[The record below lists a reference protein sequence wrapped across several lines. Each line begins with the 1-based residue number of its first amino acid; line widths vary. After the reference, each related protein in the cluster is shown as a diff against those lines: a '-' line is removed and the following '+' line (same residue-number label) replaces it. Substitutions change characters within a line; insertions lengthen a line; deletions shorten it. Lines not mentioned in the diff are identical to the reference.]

1 MTDQFGTTIGIAVA
15 PPIVVKKDK
24 GIVTGTLN
32 AWKGCCVAGTIV
44 KMNLKQD
51 HLLGIAM
58 RTAATIQHLQPMLEM
73 LVWVIVCKPRSDQGI
88 FTKKWTVLFHT
99 LLLAFFYGNYKRPGK
114 DSKICH

>member
-1 MTDQFGTTIGIAVA
+1 MTDRFGTTIGIVVA

-58 RTAATIQHLQPMLEM
+58 RTAATIQHLQPMLEIIV
-73 LVWVIVCKPRSDQGI
+73 LVIVFKLDCNQI
-88 FTKKWTVLFHT
+88 
-99 LLLAFFYGNYKRPGK
+99 LLSRLQDYYAPFY
-114 DSKICH
+114 CHMPCYLSITELCIQ

>member
-1 MTDQFGTTIGIAVA
+1 MTDRFGTTIGIVVA

-24 GIVTGTLN
+24 GIATVTLN

-58 RTAATIQHLQPMLEM
+58 RTAATIQHLQPMLEIIV
-73 LVWVIVCKPRSDQGI
+73 LVIV
-88 FTKKWTVLFHT
+88 
-99 LLLAFFYGNYKRPGK
+99 YKL
-114 DSKICH
+114 DCI